1 MSKDVL
7 VVKIPEDL
15 DKQFREEVRK
25 QGKQFNLSLEEAIR
39 LWLKEKKK
47 MSINKKK
54 KTRFFLFI
62 LKAI

>member
-47 MSINKKK
+47 NKYK
-54 KTRFFLFI
+54 
-62 LKAI
+62 

>member
-47 MSINKKK
+47 K
-54 KTRFFLFI
+54 
-62 LKAI
+62 

>member
-39 LWLKEKKK
+39 LWLKEKKI
-47 MSINKKK
+47 SINKKRK
-54 KTRFFLFI
+54 LVFFI
-62 LKAI
+62 YT